1 MKTFRILSAL
11 AILAAGVAFTSAP
24 AKAQSDP
31 DSTAPLNTSSSIT
44 VKQKAAKPVWL
55 KAEVIHADQL
65 SLLVRDEDN
74 GLNVRTFTY
83 SDKAREKIQAVL
95 EAGGYQYGDK
105 IKIRYMPGKTEAL
118 DIRGEPSKPL

>member
-1 MKTFRILSAL
+1 MKTFRILPAL
-11 AILAAGVAFTSAP
+11 AILVAGVAFTSVS
-24 AKAQSDP
+24 AKAQAS
-31 DSTAPLNTSSSIT
+31 SAEPLNTSSSII
-44 VKQKAAKPVWL
+44 VKQKAVKPIWL

-65 SLLVRDEDN
+65 TLLVREEDN
-74 GLNVRTFTY
+74 GLNIHTFTY

-105 IKIRYMPGKTEAL
+105 IKVRYMPGKTEAL

>member
-1 MKTFRILSAL
+1 MKTLKIFAAL
-11 AILAAGVAFTSAP
+11 AVLATGIVFTPAP
-24 AKAQSDP
+24 AKAQSDQV
-31 DSTAPLNTSSSIT
+31 SPLNTKSSIV

-65 SLLVRDEDN
+65 SLLVREEDN
-74 GLNVRTFTY
+74 GLNIHTFTY

-105 IKIRYMPGKTEAL
+105 IQIRYMPGKTEAL
-118 DIRGEPSKPL
+118 DIRGDPSKPL

>member
-1 MKTFRILSAL
+1 MKTLRIFAAL
-11 AILAAGVAFTSAP
+11 ALLAAGIAFTSAP
-24 AKAQSDP
+24 AKAQDEPVS
-31 DSTAPLNTSSSIT
+31 PLNTNSPIV

-65 SLLVRDEDN
+65 SLLVREEDN
-74 GLNVRTFTY
+74 GLNIHTFTY

-105 IKIRYMPGKTEAL
+105 IQVRYMPGKTEAL
-118 DIRGEPSKPL
+118 DIKGGPSKPL

>member
-1 MKTFRILSAL
+1 M
-11 AILAAGVAFTSAP
+11 
-24 AKAQSDP
+24 
-31 DSTAPLNTSSSIT
+31 

-65 SLLVRDEDN
+65 SLLVREEDN
-74 GLNVRTFTY
+74 GLNIHTFTY

-105 IKIRYMPGKTEAL
+105 IKVRYMPGKTEAL
-118 DIRGEPSKPL
+118 DIRGGPSKPL

>member
-1 MKTFRILSAL
+1 MKTLRIFAAL
-11 AILAAGVAFTSAP
+11 AALAAGIAFTSAP
-24 AKAQSDP
+24 AKAQSDQA
-31 DSTAPLNTSSSIT
+31 SPLNTNSPIV
-44 VKQKAAKPVWL
+44 VKQKAAKPLWL

-65 SLLVRDEDN
+65 SLLVREEDH
-74 GLNVRTFTY
+74 GLNIHTFTY

-105 IKIRYMPGKTEAL
+105 IQIRYMPGKTEAL